1 MANYLSPGVYGA
13 EVDLS
18 TSVPSV
24 ATGITAYAGA
34 FPKGQAFKR
43 ILVSNIDQLISTVG
57 TPTNE
62 NYNDW
67 YQAERFLKDGSEL
80 YIVRAVNNDE
90 NLTPSYPDY
99 VSGKPYLKGE
109 CARFLNVNIRA
120 LSETSAIPSN
130 SGGNFVPD
138 TNWALQDTVVFSTT
152 QKKSMNAGVDFT
164 SSNVGNFFN
173 DYVPNY
179 NVYEQKV
186 DTYVLP
192 QALRFIAKSIGTS
205 GNNIS
210 ISLSN
215 DLTKGIEKPV
225 TTLWNGTGY
234 EVYATGSYDIND
246 IVSYNYRLYKS
257 LESSNTALPTDSLK
271 WVDVSHKT
279 NDVIHYNGNN
289 WTSLISNNG
298 DVPSETSSKWTK
310 GATFDT
316 VFDYELGANEVY
328 LVIFEDGL
336 LVEKFIVSTKET
348 GTDIDGNNIFIDN
361 VLAAKSAYLYS
372 FTNDTV
378 AFPTLIQQS
387 TLSGGRYTAPETGDL
402 LEAYNLFSNPEEF
415 DVSVIIANETINQY
429 CIDLAKQRG
438 DCITIAGMTK
448 DVVGSLTPATDIIEY
463 MVDQINVENSYGA
476 FYGNYIQIFDTYN
489 SKYRWINVAGSVAGS
504 QVRTNNNR
512 DPWWANAGLERGQI
526 SGVTKIAF
534 NPTKGERD
542 LLYRNKIN
550 PIVSFPG
557 QGNCIIWGQK
567 TLLSRASAFDR
578 LNVRQLFLV
587 IEKAVNKAM
596 KYFVFA
602 PNDEYTRAQV
612 VAMISPFLEDIK
624 GRRGIYD
631 YRVIADETI
640 NTPEVIDANI
650 LKVNILVKPTRVAE
664 FIEIKYVATKTGADL
679 TEAAKAVL

>member
-1 MANYLSPGVYGA
+1 MANYLSPGVYGT

-43 ILVSNIDQLISTVG
+43 ILVSTIDQLISTFG

-80 YIVRAVNNDE
+80 YVVRTVNNDE

-99 VSGKPYLKGE
+99 VNGKPYLKGE
-109 CARFLNVNIRA
+109 CAKFLNVNIRA
-120 LSETSAIPSN
+120 LSETSAIPAN

-138 TNWALQDTVVFSTT
+138 TNWALQDTVVFSTP

-179 NVYEQKV
+179 NVFEQKV

-192 QALRFIAKSIGTS
+192 QALRFISKSIGTS

-225 TTLWNGTGY
+225 SALWNGTGY
-234 EVYATGSYDIND
+234 EVYATGSYDINE

-257 LESSNTALPTDSLK
+257 LESSNTALPTDSTK

-279 NDVIHYNGNN
+279 NDVIYYNGNN

-298 DVPSETSSKWTK
+298 DVPSESSSKWSK

-328 LVIFEDGL
+328 LVIFESDL

-378 AFPTLIQQS
+378 AFPSLIQQS
-387 TLSGGRYTAPETGDL
+387 TLSGGVYSVPEIGDL
-402 LEAYNLFSNPEEF
+402 LEAYNLFTNPEEF
-415 DVSVIIANETINQY
+415 DVSVIIANEKINQY
-429 CIDLAKQRG
+429 CIDIAKQRG

-463 MVDQINVENSYGA
+463 MADQINVENSYGA

-489 SKYRWINVAGSVAGS
+489 SKYRWINIAGSVAGS

-679 TEAAKAVL
+679 TEAAKSVL